1 MCQINQSHHISHFH
15 TTKNFIKKYR
25 IIFTDLIINNIS
37 AITIS
42 NDKFLITVFTID
54 GQVKQLEFENLRSVL
69 ISSGS
74 FDRNLNMIYA
84 EYLNYYGSNFF
95 ALGSLNGSIYL
106 IKLENSGKG
115 VLSSDIIDEIKRGP
129 SGFGQKISSI
139 MPINLNGI
147 FFSKTPPDSII
158 SIKHLGNNLIAFVT
172 EQFNFKIYNYKN
184 KKEVY
189 SNRLIKNRIDERL
202 NESQIN
208 FMSLSLTEDDVK
220 ESRSKCLIFT
230 IYMEYNLN
238 QVLQSFEM
246 WFINIPELNYQI
258 EK

>member
-1 MCQINQSHHISHFH
+1 MYQTNQPHHISHFH

-42 NDKFLITVFTID
+42 NDKFIITVFTID
-54 GQVKQLEFENLRSVL
+54 GQVKQLEFENLRSVI

-115 VLSSDIIDEIKRGP
+115 VLSTDIIDEIKRGP

-139 MPINLNGI
+139 GGQNMI
-147 FFSKTPPDSII
+147 FFTREEEYR
-158 SIKHLGNNLIAFVT
+158 FWC
-172 EQFNFKIYNYKN
+172 KI
-184 KKEVY
+184 
-189 SNRLIKNRIDERL
+189 
-202 NESQIN
+202 
-208 FMSLSLTEDDVK
+208 
-220 ESRSKCLIFT
+220 
-230 IYMEYNLN
+230 
-238 QVLQSFEM
+238 
-246 WFINIPELNYQI
+246 
-258 EK
+258 